1 MFDASVNLSVLNM
14 DEILNS
20 NLTILLNNT
29 LDDLST
35 SLLIYDQTAY
45 MVQELVNELKTNFS
59 TIFYNFNNTVF
70 EAQDFLISLNDPIQI
85 YTNLGNEALFNL
97 RIVFPLLVVSISLFI
112 IQSLFLCYVWCRWNW
127 SNGKKIINILK

>member
-1 MFDASVNLSVLNM
+1 MSDASVNRSVWNI

-20 NLTILLNNT
+20 NLTILFNNT
-29 LDDLST
+29 FDDISS

-59 TIFYNFNNTVF
+59 TMFSNFNATVF

-112 IQSLFLCYVWCRWNW
+112 IQSLFLCYVWFCFCTK
-127 SNGKKIINILK
+127 SNHKS